1 MENINVTLGIQQDA
15 IEKISELVQEN
26 IKDTIAEAVKD
37 DFQEEVTE
45 KVIDYIRDDYDIS
58 DSINTWM
65 DYHFDIEDYLR
76 NVDLN
81 DFLDGNDVESEIQ
94 KLLEQYSPL
103 SGCTTS
109 ELATKAMRN
118 AMRYFLL
125 KDDDLVEDI
134 ANALSRHKQKAV
146 LEEVRESIILDAKPT
161 IIDNFKL
168 ELKEYFDAID
178 AEKKQQEE
186 RLKQMLSGTQQ

>member
-15 IEKISELVQEN
+15 IEKISALVQED
-26 IKDTIAEAVKD
+26 IKDSIVEKVKE
-37 DFQEEVTE
+37 DFKDEVIEEVT
-45 KVIDYIRDDYDIS
+45 DYIRDDYDFSGQIS
-58 DSINTWM
+58 DWM
-65 DYHFDIEDYLR
+65 DYHFDIEDHIR
-76 NVDLN
+76 NVNLN
-81 DFLDGNDVESEIQ
+81 DYLDGDDVESEIQ